1 MGAVF
6 DLNIP
11 RIPKFVLL
19 AMADPAADDGSNSYL
34 AVETISKKTS
44 TSTRGV
50 QQNIHALVGAGY
62 LEFVGKFNYRTK
74 HRVAA
79 LLMPVDERGQRHY
92 GHGFTA
98 EYRLTL
104 ERGDKNK
111 LFELL
116 QAENKPAAPAPFPK
130 IKKVQRAAKNP
141 AASDGGKVQQA
152 TKNPAAPAPES
163 FLIQSL
169 TGSGTSRRG
178 GGGCQDTESSGTT
191 SAASA
196 IESAVARAFEVFGF
210 DKPFGHPAFRAA
222 IVRRSAE
229 IHDGNIVDAMEAVI
243 QDCNRKVPPAF
254 YKAKHLLEDEAQAS
268 LPMNEDLPGLEHLVA
283 HRQQMATQLR
293 QAAED
298 IGHHSPALAYE
309 LKQLADLADDWETP
323 DIESTLQELE
333 SLDDSIDSTLAEHL
347 GGKLT
352 RDQLNLPRFTLSRT
366 AAA

>member
-79 LLMPVDERGQRHY
+79 LLMPLDERGQRHY

-130 IKKVQRAAKNP
+130 TKKVQRA
-141 AASDGGKVQQA
+141 
-152 TKNPAAPAPES
+152 
-163 FLIQSL
+163 
-169 TGSGTSRRG
+169 
-178 GGGCQDTESSGTT
+178 
-191 SAASA
+191 
-196 IESAVARAFEVFGF
+196 
-210 DKPFGHPAFRAA
+210 
-222 IVRRSAE
+222 
-229 IHDGNIVDAMEAVI
+229 
-243 QDCNRKVPPAF
+243 
-254 YKAKHLLEDEAQAS
+254 
-268 LPMNEDLPGLEHLVA
+268 
-283 HRQQMATQLR
+283 
-293 QAAED
+293 
-298 IGHHSPALAYE
+298 
-309 LKQLADLADDWETP
+309 
-323 DIESTLQELE
+323 
-333 SLDDSIDSTLAEHL
+333 
-347 GGKLT
+347 
-352 RDQLNLPRFTLSRT
+352 
-366 AAA
+366 